1 MMYSVQ
7 LFETLN
13 GVPKP
18 YLREWIMAVIA
29 TGTVVRWVVV
39 GAPPNDRVKHES
51 DTVVT
56 VYLTDDDSDAAVA
69 LIAKYTHDEIDKF
82 AVGPPPHNPSQTLI
96 KAKELLD
103 AARQGLLEATG
114 ITRAMVTPPS
124 VP

>member
-1 MMYSVQ
+1 
-7 LFETLN
+7 
-13 GVPKP
+13 
-18 YLREWIMAVIA
+18 MAVIA
-29 TGTVVRWVVV
+29 TGTVVLWVVV

-69 LIAKYTHDEIDKF
+69 LIAKYTLDEIAK
-82 AVGPPPHNPSQTLI
+82 AGNPPAPLN
-96 KAKELLD
+96 KAKHLLN

>member
-29 TGTVVRWVVV
+29 TGTVVLWKVV
-39 GAPPNDRVKHES
+39 GVAPNDRVKHES

-69 LIAKYTHDEIDKF
+69 LIAKYTLDEIEK
-82 AVGPPPHNPSQTLI
+82 AVPPPNSAKLD
-96 KAKELLD
+96 KAKELLN

-124 VP
+124 LP

>member
-1 MMYSVQ
+1 
-7 LFETLN
+7 
-13 GVPKP
+13 
-18 YLREWIMAVIA
+18 MAVIA
-29 TGTVVRWVVV
+29 TGTVVLWEVV
-39 GAPPNDRVKHES
+39 GVAPDERVKHKS

-69 LIAKYTHDEIDKF
+69 LIAKYTLDEIDKV
-82 AVGPPPHNPSQTLI
+82 AHGPPPNNPPAQLT